1 MRYFLTFL
9 LCLIFHFGHAQDM
22 PLKTLMAYINKPV
35 TVIRDS
41 LYARGWAAHAELS
54 GTQKNQLYQ
63 TFSYGT
69 KKSNPAEALAW
80 FRIHADNNIVN
91 QLYYQLPG
99 LESYTIILNEL
110 KVISTEKK
118 GVQTIENNQ
127 ISSYYQTTDYTFQ
140 TIAGRGS
147 YTLMVMTNK
156 K

>member
-1 MRYFLTFL
+1 MKYLFTFISL
-9 LCLIFHFGHAQDM
+9 AAFQFCHAQHL
-22 PLKTLMAYINKPV
+22 PLKLLTSFIDRPV
-35 TVIRDS
+35 PVVRDS
-41 LYARGWAAHAELS
+41 LMAKKWVQHAELS
-54 GTQKNQLYQ
+54 GAQNNQLYQ

-69 KKSNPAEALAW
+69 KKNKPAEALAW
-80 FRIHADNNIVN
+80 FRIHADDQIVN

-99 LESYTIILNEL
+99 LEAYTMLLNEV
-110 KVISTEKK
+110 KAISTEKQ

-140 TIAGRGS
+140 TIVGGGS